1 MVCTGIRDNFNNSD
15 ENLDG
20 RLSMDEFHHLQ
31 WPVKASV
38 AAQSEFFNLCDF
50 NTDSFV
56 DLGELEKV
64 LSYIHNKLTGP
75 PGPSLTVQPSSSP
88 SLSLL

>member
-1 MVCTGIRDNFNNSD
+1 MVCAGIRDNFNNSD
-15 ENLDG
+15 ENSDG
-20 RLSMDEFHHLQ
+20 QLSLDEFHDLQ
-31 WPVKASV
+31 WPVEVSV
-38 AAQSEFFNLCDF
+38 ATQSDFFNLCDL
-50 NTDSFV
+50 NRDSFV

-75 PGPSLTVQPSSSP
+75 RGPSLTVQPSSSP